1 MIEAKTYYFT
11 IFVYNKL
18 KMDDKAKILNL
29 IKTSVKAHLSGAEVR
44 LFGSRAR
51 SDSNID
57 SDYDILIIT
66 DQVLTPIEKFPLKT
80 SIRKELLKSGI
91 RTDILIQSKK
101 DIAVKKNLPGHIIR
115 NILKEAILL

>member
-1 MIEAKTYYFT
+1 MDKT
-11 IFVYNKL
+11 
-18 KMDDKAKILNL
+18 AKILQL
-29 IKTSVKAHLSGAEVR
+29 IKATVKIHLADAEVR

-51 SDSNID
+51 SNSDSD

-66 DQVLTPIEKFPLKT
+66 DHFLSPKEKFPIKT

-91 RTDILIQSKK
+91 RSDILIQSKN
-101 DIAVKKNLPGHIIR
+101 DIEVKRNLPGHIIR

>member
-1 MIEAKTYYFT
+1 MER
-11 IFVYNKL
+11 
-18 KMDDKAKILNL
+18 KAEILEL
-29 IKTSVKAHLSGAEVR
+29 IKATVKIHLTDAEVR

-51 SDSNID
+51 YDSDND

-66 DQVLTPIEKFPLKT
+66 DQLLSPKEKFPLKT

-101 DIAVKKNLPGHIIR
+101 DIAVKKNLPGHIIKR
-115 NILKEAILL
+115 ILNEAILL

>member
-1 MIEAKTYYFT
+1 
-11 IFVYNKL
+11 
-18 KMDDKAKILNL
+18 MDDKAQILEY
-29 IKTSVKAHLSGAEVR
+29 IKNIVQKHIPGSEAR

-51 SDSNID
+51 ADSGID

-66 DQVLTPIEKFPLKT
+66 EKLLSPKDKFPLKS

-91 RTDILIQSKK
+91 RSDILIQSKRE
-101 DIAVKKNLPGHIIR
+101 IAIKKTLPGHIIR

>member
-1 MIEAKTYYFT
+1 MESST
-11 IFVYNKL
+11 
-18 KMDDKAKILNL
+18 KILDI
-29 IKTSVKAHLSGAEVR
+29 IKTTVRIHIPDAEVR

-51 SDSNID
+51 SDSDID

-66 DQVLTPIEKFPLKT
+66 DQLLSPKEKFPFKT
-80 SIRKELLKSGI
+80 TIRKELIKSGI